1 MSERKL
7 HRRSQAN
14 LKERVKERNMKWTGL
29 GKACEPLSASA
40 NGTSSNSARLKSI
53 QANNRALARALQEE
67 KLKVRRA
74 RDAFLCLKGENQC
87 LKFEIFYLEMLLQSQ
102 RAWAPA
108 ESARMF
114 PPVPLMIPVVTG
126 QDHCVGVPQH
136 IVEYEEFPQSETK
149 ATAHDNKPAGCFSV
163 DFCESASA
171 DAVKEADAECGKEIY
186 WAFLLPEVRK
196 EDCVPLSA
204 S

>member
-1 MSERKL
+1 MSERKM

-14 LKERVKERNMKWTGL
+14 LKERVRERNTKRTGL
-29 GKACEPLSASA
+29 GKAYEPLSASA
-40 NGTSSNSARLKSI
+40 NGTSSHTVQLKSI
-53 QANNRALARALQEE
+53 LANNRALARALQEE

-87 LKFEIFYLEMLLQSQ
+87 LKFEIFYLEMLLQSWQ
-102 RAWAPA
+102 MWAPA

-114 PPVPLMIPVVTG
+114 PPVPLMIPGVTG

-136 IVEYEEFPQSETK
+136 IVEYEEFPESEMK
-149 ATAHDNKPAGCFSV
+149 ATADDNKLAGCFSK

-171 DAVKEADAECGKEIY
+171 AAVRETDPECGILAEMHLQMSII
-186 WAFLLPEVRK
+186 
-196 EDCVPLSA
+196 
-204 S
+204 